1 MQRREFIKT
10 LGALAGATFWQSS
23 ASFGIQ
29 APSTSVAPK
38 PDVKRVV
45 AVFKCHLDV
54 GFTNTQAA
62 VLRRYFDVYFSQAIR
77 VASDLREAGKER
89 YVWTTGSW
97 LLYEYLEQASNEDRK
112 RMEQAIANGDI
123 AWHALPFSWQTE
135 LLDPSMISG
144 SIGLSESLDRRFG
157 KKTTG
162 AKMTDVPGHT
172 RGLVSPLAAHGIQFL
187 DIGVNGASRPAEVP
201 PLFLWKDSR
210 GASIVVMYH
219 HGYGSTVRV
228 PGSDL
233 AIAIVVRGDNSGP
246 HTPDEISKIHSDLHE
261 RYPNAQI
268 SPGSLTDVAN
278 ASVPYRDHLPVITQ
292 EIGDTWIYGIASD
305 PLKIARY
312 REVSRLRREWLAA
325 KCFRVGDATDL
336 SLLRRLLLE
345 PEHTWGTDT
354 KRWLDYDHYKP
365 RDLAEMLA
373 TEKYKVVTGSWQEK
387 RQDLK
392 DGIESLPVQLRE
404 QARTAIQSLNAV
416 EPSSKGKSH
425 SPAHEIETA
434 HFIIGIDPDN
444 GAIRRLRNKASGREW
459 ASADHPIALFSYQ
472 TLAQE
477 DYSRF
482 FANYIISTADWVAK
496 DFGKPLMEKFGAASQ
511 QWQASL
517 SSLHVENKT
526 QGHRVLAKLEVRDLD
541 ARQSGRASF
550 PQRMYLEL
558 VLPNSEPLIHLNFY
572 WFGKPGTRLPEAL
585 WLTFRPAVSSSEGWT
600 MDKCGEEISPFD
612 VVSSGNRQMH
622 AVETGFRFRDK
633 EGMFAVE
640 MLDAPLIASGEK
652 SPLSFS
658 RSQPDLSQGIHCC
671 LFNNAWG
678 TNYVQWY
685 VEDMRLRFVIR
696 A

>member
-1 MQRREFIKT
+1 MRRRDFIKI
-10 LGALAGATFWQSS
+10 LGALAGATLWESP

-29 APSTSVAPK
+29 TSPATVAPE
-38 PDVKRVV
+38 PDVKRVL

-62 VLRRYFDVYFSQAIR
+62 VLRRYFDVYFPQAIR
-77 VASDLREAGKER
+77 TASDLRQAGKER

-112 RMEQAIANGDI
+112 RMEEAIANGDI

-144 SIGLSESLDRRFG
+144 SIALSESLDRRFG
-157 KKTTG
+157 KKTSG

-172 RGLVSPLAAHGIQFL
+172 RGLVGPLAAHGIQFL

-201 PLFLWKDSR
+201 ALFVWKDSG

-233 AIAIVVRGDNSGP
+233 AIAIVVRGDNSGT

-268 SPGSLTDVAN
+268 TPGSLTDIAN
-278 ASVPYRDHLPVITQ
+278 AAVPYRDHLPVITQ

-312 REVSRLRREWLAA
+312 REVSRLRRNWLTA
-325 KCFRVGDATDL
+325 KRFRVGDATDVA
-336 SLLRRLLLE
+336 LLRRLLLE

-365 RDLAEMLA
+365 RDLAQILS

-387 RQDLK
+387 RQDLS
-392 DGIESLPVQLRE
+392 DGLEALPIQLRD
-404 QARTAIQSLNAV
+404 QARAAIRSLNAV
-416 EPSSKGKSH
+416 EPVAKGNSH
-425 SPAHEIETA
+425 RPADEIETA
-434 HFIIGIDPDN
+434 HFVIGIDADS

-459 ASADHPIALFSYQ
+459 ASADHPIGLFSYQ
-472 TLAQE
+472 TLSQQDYAQ
-477 DYSRF
+477 F
-482 FANYIISTADWVAK
+482 FSNYIISKADWVAK
-496 DFGKPLMEKFGAASQ
+496 DFGKPGMEKFGATSQ
-511 QWQASL
+511 QWQPSI
-517 SSLHVENKT
+517 SSLHVET
-526 QGHRVLAKLEVRDLD
+526 QAQGHRILGKLAIPDAE
-541 ARQSGRASF
+541 ARQSGLASF
-550 PQRMYLEL
+550 PERMYLEL
-558 VLPNSEPLIHLNFY
+558 DLPNAAPLIHLNFY
-572 WFGKPGTRLPEAL
+572 WFGKPATRLPEAL
-585 WLTFRPAVSSSEGWT
+585 WLTFCPLVSSSEGWT

-622 AVETGFRFRDK
+622 AVGTGFRFRDK

-640 MLDAPLIASGEK
+640 TLDAPLIVLGEK

-658 RSQPDLSQGIHCC
+658 RSEPDLSKGIHCG

-685 VEDMRLRFVIR
+685 GEDMRFRFIVR
-696 A
+696 L